1 MVTRGSA
8 SWVVEGGIIEIQTRA
23 SAERIRTLRADEGI
37 SNFNPPEEEKEIL
50 AGISTGLN
58 GNVTVAI
65 QDDAL
70 VGYVVVEKPD
80 PRTRWGEAKLEALH
94 ELEVVEVSRNHRKQ
108 GLARKML
115 ELIFSDPS
123 MERLIVLATEYV
135 WHWDLAGSGLGK
147 AAYRQMMQGL
157 FASVGFEETETDEP
171 NIRAEPE
178 NLLMVRRG
186 SHVSKE
192 EWLAFER
199 LLETSDDKK
208 PVGPVVRGRHKEF
221 RPEG

>member
-8 SWVVEGGIIEIQTRA
+8 SWVVEGKIIEIQTRA

-37 SNFNPPEEEKEIL
+37 ANFNPPEEEKEIL

-65 QDDAL
+65 QDGAL

-115 ELIFSDPS
+115 ELIFSDSS
-123 MERLIVLATEYV
+123 MERLIVLATEYL

-147 AAYRQMMQGL
+147 AAYRQMMRSL
-157 FASVGFEETETDEP
+157 SPPSVSRKRRPTSEHLCRAREPVDGAPGEPCLQRGMAGF
-171 NIRAEPE
+171 RADSR
-178 NLLMVRRG
+178 NVR
-186 SHVSKE
+186 
-192 EWLAFER
+192 
-199 LLETSDDKK
+199 
-208 PVGPVVRGRHKEF
+208 
-221 RPEG
+221 